1 MKKII
6 GIGVFIL
13 MVLAGVWSTKA
24 MAKENKRPSGLE
36 GKGPLSKITFIHRRK
51 GYGKPPWAGGG
62 KDKTSSCY
70 GFLARGAKWKT
81 IENYFVNPSNSGLKK
96 SFVNQ
101 AFENSVGEWEEYGGN
116 IFGDR
121 TTDDKVVYDGEMWD
135 GNNVAAFGFNL
146 DSNVIAVTTIWGYFY
161 GPPKTRE
168 LVEWDMLFNANFPW
182 GDAEDSTEIVM
193 DLQNIATHELG
204 HSAGMNDLY
213 ETSCNLETMYG
224 YSDYGETI
232 KRFLNAG
239 DIAGIQELYK

>member
-36 GKGPLSKITFIHRRK
+36 GKGALSKITFIHRKK
-51 GYGKPPWAGGG
+51 GYGKPPWAGGE

-70 GFLARGAKWKT
+70 GFLAKGAKWKNT
-81 IENYFVNPSNSGLKK
+81 EDYFVNPTNSGLEENED
-96 SFVNQ
+96 FVNQ
-101 AFENSVGEWEEYGGN
+101 AFKNSVDEWEKHGGD
-116 IFGDR
+116 IFGNQII
-121 TTDDKVVYDGEMWD
+121 DDEAVYNEMWD
-135 GNNVAAFGFNL
+135 DENVAAFGTYP
-146 DSNVIAVTTIWGYFY
+146 DSNVIAVTTIWGYFN

-168 LVEWDMLFNANFPW
+168 LVEWDMLFNTHFKW
-182 GDAEDSTEIVM
+182 GVGASEEWM

-213 ETSCNLETMYG
+213 ETSCDLETMYG
-224 YSDYGETI
+224 YSKNGEII
-232 KRFLNAG
+232 KRSLNAG
-239 DIAGIQELYK
+239 DIVGIQKLYK